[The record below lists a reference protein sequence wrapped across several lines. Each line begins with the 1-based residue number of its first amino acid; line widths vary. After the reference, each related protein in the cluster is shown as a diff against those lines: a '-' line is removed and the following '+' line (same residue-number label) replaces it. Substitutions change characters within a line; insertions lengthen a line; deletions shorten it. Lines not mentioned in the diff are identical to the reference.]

1 MPEAPNPAGAQDP
14 KPLKSTLN
22 LPQTAFPMK
31 ANLPVNEPLRL
42 KHWQETGLYAQIRRA
57 RAGAPRYI
65 LHDGPPYANG
75 AIHLGHA
82 LNKTLKDFVVK
93 TKTMA
98 GFDAPYVPGWD
109 CHGLPIEIK
118 VDEQL
123 GRRKLE
129 MDPVQVRR
137 ACREYAQKYLDLQ
150 RSQFL
155 RMGVFGRWATP
166 YSTMDPAYEARIA
179 ETFFHF
185 FENGFVYK
193 GLKPVSWCIH
203 DRTALAEAEV
213 EYANHTSP
221 SVYVRYKLTSDP
233 ANIAPELGAPSS
245 TDSFTVGQGGVSR
258 GGATA
263 LSDQPTKPGAPHLAS
278 EMWDGA
284 AQKPDIYTIIWTT
297 TPWTLPAS
305 LAVAFNPTLE
315 YVALAATDAIYI
327 VAADLAPQV
336 IQACNLGETVQLA
349 RFPGT
354 ALEGTT
360 FHHPFLHRQ
369 ILGVTADYVTA
380 DQGTGAVHTAPAHG
394 VDDFATGKRYNLPK
408 VQYVD
413 DAGRQSNTGLHGGHD
428 HPQPYEG
435 LTVFKSNPV
444 IIELLREKGALLAA
458 THFDH
463 SYPHCWRC
471 HNPVIT
477 RATEQWFIAMET
489 PILSEAKDPY
499 ISPDPPLDS
508 VIPTGAERSGG
519 TPAFAFGAPGAPSMA
534 QSDMGG
540 LSRAS
545 ATALPDAPTTFRER
559 ALEEIKTVHWD
570 PAWGEERITN
580 MVATR
585 PDWCISRQRIWGVPI
600 AVFLCRKCSTPLN
613 NPAINKLVVALFMR
627 ESADA
632 WYTHTAEQILPA
644 GTSCAACGET
654 AFRKEM
660 DILDVWFESGASS
673 HAVLDFDPDTKQ
685 APGTD
690 PRADLYAEGGDQHR
704 GWFMSSLLCSIGMH
718 NRAPFKTVATYG
730 WTLDEQGRALSKSLG
745 NFIDPVQIMDTL
757 GGDIVRLWVASVD
770 FREDVVASLPLLK
783 RLAEEIYRK
792 LRNTF
797 RFLLGALS
805 ETNPTTGLNHAFDP
819 RPLAEGGDAVPF
831 SAMQPIDQYM
841 LARTAELTNKITTAY
856 SAFEFHRVY
865 HLLNEFCNSELSAFY
880 LDVLKDRLYTFPIT
894 CKPNRP
900 PLRPGLPTQEDLYTA
915 RRSAQTALYKIT
927 DALARL
933 TAPILSF
940 TAEEVWQSLP
950 HATERASSV
959 HLTLFPTPESL
970 APLDKI
976 PELLAVW
983 KILFEIRDFTLRQLE
998 AKRIDKQIGKS
1009 LEASAFVELEPHTA
1023 HPAYVDALTRYR
1035 PEVLQEFLNV
1045 SFVNVNPY
1053 SSNPGLASPCIV
1065 LVELATGTKCQRCLR
1080 YTHDVDQSPAYPT
1093 VCLRCVEALD
1103 AIDFPPYP
1111 AAIG

>member
-1 MPEAPNPAGAQDP
+1 MPEAPDPKSTGARDP

-22 LPQTAFPMK
+22 LPQTTFPMK
-31 ANLPVNEPLRL
+31 AGLPVNEPLRL
-42 KHWQETGLYAQIRRA
+42 ATWEKSDLYGQIRAA
-57 RAGAPRYI
+57 RAGSPRYI

-123 GRRKLE
+123 GRKKLE

-150 RSQFL
+150 RSQFI
-155 RMGVFGRWATP
+155 RMGIFGRWAEP
-166 YSTMDPAYEARIA
+166 YSTMDPVYEARIA

-213 EYANHTSP
+213 EYEQHTSP
-221 SVYVRYKLTSDP
+221 SVYVRYRLTSDP
-233 ANIAPELGAPSS
+233 A
-245 TDSFTVGQGGVSR
+245 
-258 GGATA
+258 A
-263 LSDQPTKPGAPHLAS
+263 LEPALAGKS
-278 EMWDGA
+278 V
-284 AQKPDIYTIIWTT
+284 YTIIWTT

-305 LAVAFNPTLE
+305 LAVAFHPELE
-315 YVALAATDAIYI
+315 YVALATPDAIYI
-327 VAADLAPQV
+327 VAQALLSEVIVHAHLMSANNPTEPATQADIIAL
-336 IQACNLGETVQLA
+336 
-349 RFPGT
+349 FPGT
-354 ALEGTT
+354 TLDGAT
-360 FHHPFLHRQ
+360 FQHPFLDRTV
-369 ILGVTADYVTA
+369 LGTNATYVTA

-394 VDDFATGKRYNLPK
+394 VDDFATGKRYDLPE

-413 DAGRQSNTGLHGGHD
+413 DSGRQMHTERFGGD
-428 HPQPYEG
+428 QTQPYEG

-458 THFDH
+458 TTFEH

-489 PILSEAKDPY
+489 P
-499 ISPDPPLDS
+499 
-508 VIPTGAERSGG
+508 
-519 TPAFAFGAPGAPSMA
+519 
-534 QSDMGG
+534 MG
-540 LSRAS
+540 
-545 ATALPDAPTTFRER
+545 DTTFRQR
-559 ALEEIKTVHWD
+559 ALDEIKTVTWD

-600 AVFLCRKCSTPLN
+600 AVFLCRKCAMPLKD
-613 NPAINKLVVALFMR
+613 AAVNKLIVDLFIR

-632 WYTHTAEQILPA
+632 WYVHAPEAILPPN
-644 GTSCAACGET
+644 TVCKECGHTE
-654 AFRKEM
+654 FRKEM

-673 HAVLDFDPDTKQ
+673 HAVLDFDPDTQ
-685 APGTD
+685 QRPGANLDATDID
-690 PRADLYAEGGDQHR
+690 PRSDLYAEGGDQHR

-718 NRAPFKTVATYG
+718 NRAPFKSVATYG
-730 WTLDEQGRALSKSLG
+730 WTLDEKGRALSKSLG
-745 NFIDPVQIMDTL
+745 NFIDPVAIMDQL

-797 RFLLGALS
+797 RFLLGS
-805 ETNPTTGLNHAFDP
+805 
-819 RPLAEGGDAVPF
+819 LAETDPSTGESHEFNPAVDSVPF
-831 SAMQPIDQYM
+831 EQMPPIDQYM
-841 LARTAELTNKITTAY
+841 LARTAELTNKITKAY
-856 SAFEFHRVY
+856 AEFEFHRVY
-865 HLLNEFCNSELSAFY
+865 HLLNEFCNSDLSAFY
-880 LDVLKDRLYTFPIT
+880 LDVLKDRLYTYPIKF
-894 CKPNRP
+894 KPGHDYQR
-900 PLRPGLPTQEDLYTA
+900 DLYQA
-915 RRSAQTALYKIT
+915 RRSAQTVIYKIT

-940 TAEEVWQSLP
+940 TADEVWQSIP
-950 HATERASSV
+950 GAAGSV
-959 HLTLFPTPESL
+959 HLTLFPKARDFVAGDPQELAKDWDQLLQLRTAVLAKLESL
-970 APLDKI
+970 RAQKI
-976 PELLAVW
+976 
-983 KILFEIRDFTLRQLE
+983 
-998 AKRIDKQIGKS
+998 IGKS
-1009 LEASAFVELEPHTA
+1009 LEAVVTLHVTESDSRLRKYAGSLPEL
-1023 HPAYVDALTRYR
+1023 
-1035 PEVLQEFLNV
+1035 FNV
-1045 SFVNVNPY
+1045 SEVDFLTVTHNDSDSLPNLEVRRSDQP
-1053 SSNPGLASPCIV
+1053 
-1065 LVELATGTKCQRCLR
+1065 KCERCWR
-1080 YTHDVDQSPAYPT
+1080 SVPDVGQQQNYPT
-1093 VCLRCVEALD
+1093 VCLRCAEALE
-1103 AIDFPPYP
+1103 AVDFPPY
-1111 AAIG
+1111 ATS

>member
-1 MPEAPNPAGAQDP
+1 MPEAPEKNSTDAP

-31 ANLPVNEPLRL
+31 ASLPVNEPLRL
-42 KHWQETGLYAQIRRA
+42 AAWEKSGLYAQIRAA
-57 RAGAPRYI
+57 RAGSPRYI

-123 GRRKLE
+123 GRKKLE

-150 RSQFL
+150 RSQFI
-155 RMGVFGRWATP
+155 RMGIFGRWAEP
-166 YSTMDPAYEARIA
+166 YSTMDPVYEARIA

-213 EYANHTSP
+213 EYSQHTSP
-221 SVYVRYKLTSDP
+221 SVYVRYQLTSDP
-233 ANIAPELGAPSS
+233 AQISPELGAPSQAS
-245 TDSFTVGQGGVSR
+245 PEVGS
-258 GGATA
+258 
-263 LSDQPTKPGAPHLAS
+263 SPAP
-278 EMWDGA
+278 
-284 AQKPDIYTIIWTT
+284 IYTIIWTT

-305 LAVAFNPTLE
+305 LAIAFHPELE
-315 YVALAATDAIYI
+315 YVALSTPGAVYI
-327 VAADLAPQV
+327 VAQALLSSVIVHNHLMSAANPSEPASQADILA
-336 IQACNLGETVQLA
+336 L
-349 RFPGT
+349 FPGT
-354 ALEGTT
+354 ALEGAT
-360 FHHPFLHRQ
+360 FRHPFLDR
-369 ILGVTADYVTA
+369 IVLGTYATYVTA

-394 VDDFATGKRYNLPK
+394 VDDFATGARYHLPE

-413 DAGRQSNTGLHGGHD
+413 DAGRQMHTERFGGGD
-428 HPQPYEG
+428 PQPYEG

-444 IIELLREKGALLAA
+444 ILELLKENGALLAA
-458 THFDH
+458 TTFEH

-489 PILSEAKDPY
+489 PMPASDDVILSGAKNPR
-499 ISPDPPLDS
+499 ISSAAPLT
-508 VIPTGAERSGG
+508 PT
-519 TPAFAFGAPGAPSMA
+519 T
-534 QSDMGG
+534 
-540 LSRAS
+540 
-545 ATALPDAPTTFRER
+545 TTFRQR
-559 ALEEIKTVHWD
+559 ALEEIQRVTWD
-570 PAWGEERITN
+570 PSWGKDRITN
-580 MVATR
+580 MVLTR

-600 AVFLCRKCSTPLN
+600 AVFLCRKCSAPLRE
-613 NPAINKLVVALFMR
+613 PAVNKLIIELFKK

-632 WYTHTAEQILPA
+632 WYVHTPEEILPPN
-644 GTSCAACGET
+644 TVCKECGHTE
-654 AFRKEM
+654 FRKEM
-660 DILDVWFESGASS
+660 DILDVWFESGSSS
-673 HAVLDFDPDTKQ
+673 HAVLDFDPDTQ
-685 APGTD
+685 QLPNTD

-718 NRAPFKTVATYG
+718 NRAPFKSVATYG
-730 WTLDEQGRALSKSLG
+730 WTLDEKGRALSKSLG
-745 NFIDPVQIMDTL
+745 NFIDPVAIMNQL

-797 RFLLGALS
+797 RFLLGSLREVDPS
-805 ETNPTTGLNHAFDP
+805 TGLTHDFDP
-819 RPLAEGGDAVPF
+819 RSMADGGDAVAF
-831 SAMQPIDQYM
+831 EDMQSIDQYI
-841 LARTAELTNKITTAY
+841 LARTAELTGKITKAY
-856 SAFEFHRVY
+856 ADFEFHRVY

-880 LDVLKDRLYTFPIT
+880 LDVLKDRLYTYPIKF
-894 CKPNRP
+894 KP
-900 PLRPGLPTQEDLYTA
+900 GHAEQERLYLA
-915 RRSAQTALYKIT
+915 RRGAQTAIYKIT

-940 TAEEVWQSLP
+940 TADEVYQSLP
-950 HATERASSV
+950 HTQGSV

-970 APLDKI
+970 APMAESRKLIADW
-976 PELLAVW
+976 ETLLSMRTNV
-983 KILFEIRDFTLRQLE
+983 LRQLE
-998 AKRIDKQIGKS
+998 SMRANKEIGKA
-1009 LEASAFVELEPHTA
+1009 LEAEFELNARYDPAKANASTLTLVRYQAALAELFGLSRVTVTPVDIPYESFA
-1023 HPAYVDALTRYR
+1023 EFAEGHPEKANA
-1035 PEVLQEFLNV
+1035 P
-1045 SFVNVNPY
+1045 
-1053 SSNPGLASPCIV
+1053 
-1065 LVELATGTKCQRCLR
+1065 KCDRCWR
-1080 YTHDVDQSPAYPT
+1080 HVPDVGHNAAYPT
-1093 VCLRCVEALD
+1093 VCLRCAEALD
-1103 AIDFPPYP
+1103 AIDFPPYSHKE
-1111 AAIG
+1111 